1 MRTFSELSLTHSQLA
16 LQRHGGVD
24 ALAQRRHALLHR
36 THLHVDQT
44 AAGVALGRPRFPIF
58 RRRHP
63 AFLHPFELDC
73 RANTNT
79 REVIMTAQIPTT
91 VPLSGNCIH
100 RRRLKCSFVEFF
112 FFFFT
117 NNPVVFLIIPGL
129 SHRTEREGNKPY
141 ASSNIF
147 PAIFHIS
154 FRTIV

>member
-1 MRTFSELSLTHSQLA
+1 MHHFCCSSHSPLVLNISGPQWIIIIIIIWWFIAMRTFSELSLTHSQLA

-24 ALAQRRHALLHR
+24 ALAQRRHTLLHR

-100 RRRLKCSFVEFF
+100 GRRLKCSFVEFF
-112 FFFFT
+112 FFFF
-117 NNPVVFLIIPGL
+117 
-129 SHRTEREGNKPY
+129 Y
-141 ASSNIF
+141 Q
-147 PAIFHIS
+147 
-154 FRTIV
+154 